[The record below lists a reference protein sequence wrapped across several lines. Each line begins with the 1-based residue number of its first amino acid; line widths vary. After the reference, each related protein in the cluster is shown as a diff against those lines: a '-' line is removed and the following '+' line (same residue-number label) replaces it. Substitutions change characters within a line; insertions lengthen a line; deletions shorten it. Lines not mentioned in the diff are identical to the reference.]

1 MQLVKKS
8 LRAFFDSLRILRA
21 VSEHEPRDLHGGDL
35 QDRAAGHHIEP
46 ELPHFLRSGDRRGDR
61 GDDDQQRTGTADD
74 GRNGPGAQL
83 PSMVCW
89 MVLSSPSR
97 AAAKQQ
103 TTRPN
108 TSRSSVLLPQQAILP
123 RFQTETPM

>member
-74 GRNGPGAQL
+74 GGQTCHTVGPGIFDGFG
-83 PSMVCW
+83 
-89 MVLSSPSR
+89 
-97 AAAKQQ
+97 
-103 TTRPN
+103 
-108 TSRSSVLLPQQAILP
+108 RSGICARHVEIAGL
-123 RFQTETPM
+123 